1 LDNGDGSRRYNCL
14 PDFLI
19 GTMKSLKWSFFIFC
33 ILFTLLQTLYFF
45 NIPLPDFINF
55 YLANF
60 LCMPIVLSICLFAVQ
75 FLKKDKT
82 LRLNL
87 FTVLSAFAM
96 YAIYFEVI
104 LPPLHWR
111 YTADIIDVF
120 LYLIGSFLFY
130 FLQKLP

>member
-1 LDNGDGSRRYNCL
+1 
-14 PDFLI
+14 
-19 GTMKSLKWSFFIFC
+19 M
-33 ILFTLLQTLYFF
+33 
-45 NIPLPDFINF
+45 
-55 YLANF
+55 
-60 LCMPIVLSICLFAVQ
+60 VLSICLYAIQ
-75 FLKKDKT
+75 FFKKDKT

-87 FTVLSAFAM
+87 FTVLSVFAM
-96 YAIYFEVI
+96 YAIYFELI

>member
-1 LDNGDGSRRYNCL
+1 
-14 PDFLI
+14 
-19 GTMKSLKWSFFIFC
+19 MKSLKTVFFLFC
-33 ILFTLLQTLYFF
+33 LLFVALQTLYFLEQ
-45 NIPLPDFINF
+45 PLPDFINF
-55 YLANF
+55 YLADF
-60 LCMPIVLSICLFAVQ
+60 LCMPIVLSICLFTVQ

-87 FTVLSAFAM
+87 FTVLSVFVM

-111 YTADIIDVF
+111 YTADIIDVL

-130 FLQKLP
+130 LLQKLP

>member
-1 LDNGDGSRRYNCL
+1 
-14 PDFLI
+14 
-19 GTMKSLKWSFFIFC
+19 MKSLRTFFFICCF
-33 ILFTLLQTLYFF
+33 LFALLQTFYFF
-45 NIPLPDFINF
+45 EIPLPDFINF

-60 LCMPIVLSICLFAVQ
+60 LCMPIVLSICLYTVQ
-75 FLKKDKT
+75 LLKKDKT

-87 FTVLSAFAM
+87 ITVLSVFVM

-111 YTADIIDVF
+111 YTADIIDVL

-130 FLQKLP
+130 FLQKLT